1 MTAEQH
7 QPPLTRGSHLW
18 RYALCLVISAI
29 GWGSVFAGQWQHH
42 RELWWL
48 DLALGLTAYVVVAFR
63 RRHPLLI
70 AVMLNAAAAVSGL
83 AAGPAVLASVSLAS
97 RRRYPEIMLVGLVSF
112 AAGMTFVQVEP
123 QSHDDAFWVDVL
135 INLVVTTAIL
145 GWGLYIGSRRQLIW
159 TLRDQVAK
167 AQEQLAI
174 RSGSA
179 RTAERQRIAREMHDV
194 LAHRISQVSMQA
206 NAVMYRDDL
215 TPEQMRA
222 SVAIIQ
228 EKANEALVDLRAVLG
243 VLRDGNGEI
252 LDRPQ
257 PTYADLADLIEET
270 RKLGTHVE
278 LEDEVEGEVPE
289 LAGRTAYR
297 LVQEA
302 LTNARKHAPAAT
314 VRVSLRGDP
323 ATGLGVK
330 VSNPLGFGGVGAP
343 ESGLG
348 LVGLRERME
357 LAGGRLEVGRSRGHW
372 NVVGWIPWET

>member
-1 MTAEQH
+1 MTPEQH

-18 RYALCLVISAI
+18 RYALCLAISAI
-29 GWGSVFAGQWQHH
+29 GWGSVFAGQWEEH

-48 DLALGLTAYVVVAFR
+48 DLAVGLTAYVVVALR
-63 RRHPLLI
+63 RRHPLAI
-70 AVMLNAAAAVSGL
+70 ALVLNAAAAVSGL
-83 AAGPAVLASVSLAS
+83 AAGPAVLASVSLAA
-97 RRRYPEIMLVGLVSF
+97 RRRYLEIVPVGLVSF
-112 AAGMTFVQVEP
+112 AAGLTFVHVEP
-123 QSHDDAFWVDVL
+123 QSHDDAFWVDVV

-167 AQEQLAI
+167 AQEQLAV

-215 TPEQMRA
+215 SPEQLRA

-243 VLRDGNGEI
+243 VLRDGNGEV

-257 PTYADLADLIEET
+257 PTYADLPALIEET
-270 RKLGTHVE
+270 RGLGTQVE
-278 LEDEVEGEVPE
+278 LQDDVEGEVPE

-330 VSNPLGFGGVGAP
+330 VSNPLGFGSVGAP

-357 LAGGRLEVGRSRGHW
+357 LAGGRLDVGRSRGHW